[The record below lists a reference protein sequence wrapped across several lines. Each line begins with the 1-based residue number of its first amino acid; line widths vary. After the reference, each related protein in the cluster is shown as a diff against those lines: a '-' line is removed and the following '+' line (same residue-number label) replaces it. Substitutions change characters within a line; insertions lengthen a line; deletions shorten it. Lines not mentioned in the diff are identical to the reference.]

1 MKKRL
6 ISLIVAVVMLFSM
19 LCPAAYAD
27 DETVSF
33 DTCTHEW
40 ETPLRSGYS
49 ITIPGSDV
57 SFSVK
62 TEQCKKCKWYKHVAT
77 IFIAEFTYYSPLNVG
92 ANGLVPTELATYWAN
107 VWYNNFGK
115 NATATKFTPGGGS
128 TSGGGVGRPK
138 GYADDNGTPAITAN
152 GELLVAANCVNIN
165 SLGESA
171 SYATKVLELNPE
183 HISVNSDSVSSD
195 SWPNYSMYLCY
206 EFTAPVDGTYS
217 YYGPAG
223 EYLYT
228 LNIAAGS
235 TWRTVHNETRA
246 IRLGRDVL
254 TSTLNIK
261 AAFVK
266 GEKVNVCAQ
275 IYGENYYWS
284 TYMYE
289 RAVRATVNP
298 IFVKVVPLESGR
310 KADITI
316 NNNTWNGNIYT
327 DNSTNLTYIY
337 PQYTTVNEKNETVTN
352 ISNNPIIYNNETK
365 QYYTYDQTTKN
376 YYSITYNAQ
385 PTPSPSP
392 APAPTEKPGGSIST
406 PETGKPGGDSGDTTG
421 ILAVLVE
428 IRDNMI
434 QGFLDIK
441 AAFVAGFAELSANFT
456 LAIENLN
463 LNITNIFN
471 KKFPDQST
479 PETAPPSPSPSPSP
493 SPAPLDPILPE
504 TQNLII
510 PKMNS
515 NTFTDEH
522 GTWIASGSSKYSD
535 VFDFFYAFD
544 RSTFNFWETNSSP
557 SHLQIEIPD
566 PESYYID
573 GYIMRISKF
582 NNRYAKDWTL
592 QGSDDGKTWD
602 DLDKQTGQNLSD
614 MEEHKYPL
622 TLRKAYKYYRL
633 NMSNYA
639 SSMCSLSHFNLLG
652 YDAKDV
658 VTPTPA
664 PTDPPSPSPAPD
676 PGKPDS
682 GDKTNNFW
690 TIIFPNGGG
699 SEDGK
704 KGIFWALV
712 SLILALIAF
721 FANLAV
727 GVGYLF
733 PFLPDGVVM
742 TINTCRIVIFLFTI
756 IKFIMRSK

>member
-77 IFIAEFTYYSPLNVG
+77 IFIAEFTYYSPLNVD

-138 GYADDNGTPAITAN
+138 GYTDDNGSAN
-152 GELLVAANCVNIN
+152 INVNGLVAYSVPVAGIDNSVFYDNSALYNHSWHPGVTSVSAEQNSVGYNGICFEANWSFDAPITGHYYVYDPYYFYNDKSHGYVTYLREAN
-165 SLGESA
+165 SSSSSTSGLSFDRIENRTKNTRDLA
-171 SYATKVLELNPE
+171 SYHNSSYPFLSLYASKGDSLWFITNNRHKCVWAKCTVGSLIVYVEPLDDP
-183 HISVNSDSVSSD
+183 VNKSNS
-195 SWPNYSMYLCY
+195 
-206 EFTAPVDGTYS
+206 
-217 YYGPAG
+217 
-223 EYLYT
+223 
-228 LNIAAGS
+228 
-235 TWRTVHNETRA
+235 
-246 IRLGRDVL
+246 
-254 TSTLNIK
+254 
-261 AAFVK
+261 
-266 GEKVNVCAQ
+266 
-275 IYGENYYWS
+275 
-284 TYMYE
+284 
-289 RAVRATVNP
+289 
-298 IFVKVVPLESGR
+298 
-310 KADITI
+310 ITI
-316 NNNTWNGNIYT
+316 NNNKWNGNIYV
-327 DNSTNLTYIY
+327 DNSNNLTYIY

-352 ISNNPIIYNNETK
+352 ISNNPIIYNNEIK
-365 QYYTYDQTTKN
+365 KYYTYDTVTNN
-376 YYSITYNAQ
+376 YYYITYEPQAT

-392 APAPTEKPGGSIST
+392 TPAPTEKPGGSIST
-406 PETGKPGGDSGDTTG
+406 PETGKPGGDTGDTTG

-463 LNITNIFN
+463 VNIQNIFN

-479 PETAPPSPSPSPSP
+479 PETALPSPSPS
-493 SPAPLDPILPE
+493 
-504 TQNLII
+504 
-510 PKMNS
+510 
-515 NTFTDEH
+515 
-522 GTWIASGSSKYSD
+522 
-535 VFDFFYAFD
+535 
-544 RSTFNFWETNSSP
+544 
-557 SHLQIEIPD
+557 
-566 PESYYID
+566 
-573 GYIMRISKF
+573 
-582 NNRYAKDWTL
+582 
-592 QGSDDGKTWD
+592 
-602 DLDKQTGQNLSD
+602 
-614 MEEHKYPL
+614 
-622 TLRKAYKYYRL
+622 
-633 NMSNYA
+633 
-639 SSMCSLSHFNLLG
+639 
-652 YDAKDV
+652 
-658 VTPTPA
+658 PA

-742 TINTCRIVIFLFTI
+742 TINTCLIVIFLFTI

>member
-1 MKKRL
+1 MNHEHNWVDVPVSLKGEVFGMEYQVSIKHCTICNL
-6 ISLIVAVVMLFSM
+6 YDHTISLA
-19 LCPAAYAD
+19 
-27 DETVSF
+27 
-33 DTCTHEW
+33 
-40 ETPLRSGYS
+40 GYS
-49 ITIPGSDV
+49 YEYFAMTAAPGVEGIIQNLAIKLYCS
-57 SFSVK
+57 
-62 TEQCKKCKWYKHVAT
+62 
-77 IFIAEFTYYSPLNVG
+77 IFGE
-92 ANGLVPTELATYWAN
+92 
-107 VWYNNFGK
+107 

-152 GELLVAANCVNIN
+152 GELLVTANCVNIN

-171 SYATKVLELNPE
+171 SYATKALELNPE

-235 TWRTVHNETRA
+235 TWRTFHNETRA
-246 IRLGRDVL
+246 IKLGRDVL
-254 TSTLNIK
+254 TSTLNTK

-275 IYGENYYWS
+275 IYGENSYWS
-284 TYMYE
+284 TYMYA

-352 ISNNPIIYNNETK
+352 ISNTPIIYNNETK

-376 YYSITYNAQ
+376 YYYITYNAQ

-392 APAPTEKPGGSIST
+392 SPAPTEKPGGSIST
-406 PETGKPGGDSGDTTG
+406 PETSKPGGDAGDTTG

-441 AAFVAGFAELSANFT
+441 AAFVAGFADFSANFQ
-456 LAIENLN
+456 LAIDN
-463 LNITNIFN
+463 LNINIQNFFN
-471 KKFPDQST
+471 KKMEDLPEPTPTPSPT
-479 PETAPPSPSPSPSP
+479 PEPSNPTPSPSPS
-493 SPAPLDPILPE
+493 
-504 TQNLII
+504 
-510 PKMNS
+510 
-515 NTFTDEH
+515 
-522 GTWIASGSSKYSD
+522 
-535 VFDFFYAFD
+535 
-544 RSTFNFWETNSSP
+544 
-557 SHLQIEIPD
+557 
-566 PESYYID
+566 
-573 GYIMRISKF
+573 
-582 NNRYAKDWTL
+582 
-592 QGSDDGKTWD
+592 
-602 DLDKQTGQNLSD
+602 
-614 MEEHKYPL
+614 
-622 TLRKAYKYYRL
+622 
-633 NMSNYA
+633 
-639 SSMCSLSHFNLLG
+639 
-652 YDAKDV
+652 
-658 VTPTPA
+658 PA
-664 PTDPPSPSPAPD
+664 PTDPPSPSPTPD
-676 PGKPDS
+676 PSKPDS

-742 TINTCRIVIFLFTI
+742 TINTCLIVIFLFTI

>member
-77 IFIAEFTYYSPLNVG
+77 IFIAEFTYYSPLNVD
-92 ANGLVPTELATYWAN
+92 ANGLVPTELAAYWAN

-138 GYADDNGTPAITAN
+138 GYADDNGSAMVSPS
-152 GELLVAANCVNIN
+152 GEIALNVPCV
-165 SLGESA
+165 G
-171 SYATKVLELNPE
+171 
-183 HISVNSDSVSSD
+183 
-195 SWPNYSMYLCY
+195 
-206 EFTAPVDGTYS
+206 
-217 YYGPAG
+217 
-223 EYLYT
+223 
-228 LNIAAGS
+228 
-235 TWRTVHNETRA
+235 
-246 IRLGRDVL
+246 
-254 TSTLNIK
+254 
-261 AAFVK
+261 
-266 GEKVNVCAQ
+266 
-275 IYGENYYWS
+275 IYGEYKSNSNSYVHNNEPGWVPNVTELSNSVDNRDTRYYVFEVNYSFNAPYSGYYRVVADDLNNTYKYGYINYYTSNTSASEIVKSGLVFGRIEDRTTNANTSAIVDGSSSLFSNKGNSLWFITHQGFQS
-284 TYMYE
+284 YRGFCHCSDYL
-289 RAVRATVNP
+289 TVYCSPVEDVTIN
-298 IFVKVVPLESGR
+298 KTS
-310 KADITI
+310 ITI
-316 NNNTWNGNIYT
+316 NNNTWNGNIYV
-327 DNSTNLTYIY
+327 DNSNNLTYIY

-352 ISNNPIIYNNETK
+352 ISNTPIIYNNETK

-376 YYSITYNAQ
+376 YYYITYNAT
-385 PTPSPSP
+385 PAPSPSP
-392 APAPTEKPGGSIST
+392 TPAPTEKPGGSIST
-406 PETGKPGGDSGDTTG
+406 PETGKPGGDTGDTTG

-463 LNITNIFN
+463 VNIQNVFN

-479 PETAPPSPSPSPSP
+479 PETALPSPTPSP
-493 SPAPLDPILPE
+493 SPAPTDPP
-504 TQNLII
+504 
-510 PKMNS
+510 
-515 NTFTDEH
+515 
-522 GTWIASGSSKYSD
+522 
-535 VFDFFYAFD
+535 
-544 RSTFNFWETNSSP
+544 SP
-557 SHLQIEIPD
+557 S
-566 PESYYID
+566 
-573 GYIMRISKF
+573 
-582 NNRYAKDWTL
+582 
-592 QGSDDGKTWD
+592 
-602 DLDKQTGQNLSD
+602 
-614 MEEHKYPL
+614 
-622 TLRKAYKYYRL
+622 
-633 NMSNYA
+633 
-639 SSMCSLSHFNLLG
+639 
-652 YDAKDV
+652 
-658 VTPTPA
+658 PA

-742 TINTCRIVIFLFTI
+742 TINTCLIVIFLFTI

>member
-77 IFIAEFTYYSPLNVG
+77 IFIAEFTYYSPLNVD
-92 ANGLVPTELATYWAN
+92 ANGLVPTELAAYWAN

-138 GYADDNGTPAITAN
+138 GYADDNGSAMVSPS
-152 GELLVAANCVNIN
+152 GEIALNVPCV
-165 SLGESA
+165 G
-171 SYATKVLELNPE
+171 
-183 HISVNSDSVSSD
+183 
-195 SWPNYSMYLCY
+195 
-206 EFTAPVDGTYS
+206 
-217 YYGPAG
+217 
-223 EYLYT
+223 
-228 LNIAAGS
+228 
-235 TWRTVHNETRA
+235 
-246 IRLGRDVL
+246 
-254 TSTLNIK
+254 
-261 AAFVK
+261 
-266 GEKVNVCAQ
+266 
-275 IYGENYYWS
+275 IYGEYKSNSNSYVHNNEPGWVPNVTELSNSVDNRDTRYYVFEVNYSFNAPYSGYYRVVADDLNNTYKYGYINYYTSNTSASEIVKSGLVFGRIEDRTTNANTSAIVDGSSSLFSNKGNSLWFITHQGFQS
-284 TYMYE
+284 YRGFCHCSDYL
-289 RAVRATVNP
+289 TVYCSPVEDVTIN
-298 IFVKVVPLESGR
+298 KTS
-310 KADITI
+310 ITI
-316 NNNTWNGNIYT
+316 NNNTWNGNIYV
-327 DNSTNLTYIY
+327 DNSNNLTYIY

-352 ISNNPIIYNNETK
+352 ISNTPIIYNNETK

-376 YYSITYNAQ
+376 YYYITYNAT
-385 PTPSPSP
+385 PAPSPSP
-392 APAPTEKPGGSIST
+392 TPAPTEKPGGSIST
-406 PETGKPGGDSGDTTG
+406 PETGKPGGDTGDTTG

-463 LNITNIFN
+463 VNIQNIFN

-479 PETAPPSPSPSPSP
+479 PETALPSPSP
-493 SPAPLDPILPE
+493 SPAPTDPP
-504 TQNLII
+504 
-510 PKMNS
+510 
-515 NTFTDEH
+515 
-522 GTWIASGSSKYSD
+522 
-535 VFDFFYAFD
+535 
-544 RSTFNFWETNSSP
+544 SP
-557 SHLQIEIPD
+557 S
-566 PESYYID
+566 
-573 GYIMRISKF
+573 
-582 NNRYAKDWTL
+582 
-592 QGSDDGKTWD
+592 
-602 DLDKQTGQNLSD
+602 
-614 MEEHKYPL
+614 
-622 TLRKAYKYYRL
+622 
-633 NMSNYA
+633 
-639 SSMCSLSHFNLLG
+639 
-652 YDAKDV
+652 
-658 VTPTPA
+658 PA
-664 PTDPPSPSPAPD
+664 PTDPPLPSPAPD

-742 TINTCRIVIFLFTI
+742 TINTCLIVIFLFTI